1 MAFYHRAKSMYDRGE
16 VVRAA
21 TILAEGLKR
30 EPGDVES
37 LEWLLHLYV
46 KEIPNPGLEVEMVKI
61 LAAQANGRDL
71 LEIVQSELEAANMS
85 DKIRALDNVRRR
97 EGVLMDPP
105 TPVHRPAAPVTSAPL
120 NRPSP
125 TGEEDE
131 DEQDKVEES
140 WQSFSDPTDE
150 IAQVQARTPAPR
162 TAPIPSPVSSGE
174 SDAPRP
180 ASTRSTRPLPPL
192 DDPSDEL
199 DDSDD
204 DVGRTDAQRPVL
216 TWVIVGVATALL
228 VLALV
233 MALMRGSETTDT
245 APAGTTEE
253 SEGSAGATRSPMPAS
268 WSIA

>member
-71 LEIVQSELEAANMS
+71 LEIVQSELEAANMG
-85 DKIRALDNVRRR
+85 DKIKALDNVRRR

-105 TPVHRPAAPVTSAPL
+105 TPLHRPAAPAVPASVT
-120 NRPSP
+120 RPSQEP
-125 TGEEDE
+125 EEDQ
-131 DEQDKVEES
+131 DEQDQAEES

-162 TAPIPSPVSSGE
+162 TAPVSSPVGSGE
-174 SDAPRP
+174 SDAPRS
-180 ASTRSTRPLPPL
+180 ASSRSTRPLPPL

-199 DDSDD
+199 DDGDD
-204 DVGRTDAQRPVL
+204 DAGRSDTQRPVM

-245 APAGTTEE
+245 VPAGSPEE
-253 SEGSAGATRSPMPAS
+253 GEGSAGATQWPVQAS